1 MESMYNNCES
11 LVKSYLLYQNPL
23 YVYSFP
29 IALIVAIVMYGICS
43 TMKWCQNSYVAQI
56 IVPVFTI
63 FVVIWI
69 LDAVAKSMLNTRKV
83 DELMGVCTQA
93 MAKIGAAE
101 HFTERMDI
109 SKRHGKAVDE
119 KSQVHPPIGSNRSR
133 LDMPTPTPSPNA
145 SAQMSPNVA
154 VADAYQ
160 QKLEDEGQLRAPLN
174 DIDDLYNS
182 TVSVINPDTTAY
194 KLPYNGLNTPSEAVI
209 R

>member
-29 IALIVAIVMYGICS
+29 IAIIVAIVMYGICS
-43 TMKWCQNSYVAQI
+43 NMKWCQNSYVAQI
-56 IVPVFTI
+56 IVPIFTI

-69 LDAVAKSMLNTRKV
+69 LDAVAKSMLDMRKV

-101 HFTERMDI
+101 HFTEQPKD
-109 SKRHGKAVDE
+109 VDE
-119 KSQVHPPIGSNRSR
+119 KSQVP
-133 LDMPTPTPSPNA
+133 PTPTPSPNA